1 MPSDPMVL
9 WTYSLV
15 VGAVVILV
23 VAVLL
28 ILILSTARSIDRTA
42 KAIWDVGQNIARNTV
57 SIWMLQQTNAVAGEI
72 LSTAKLIVGAASSI
86 DQKLE
91 ALGRSLTQKGA

>member
-1 MPSDPMVL
+1 MPTDPLVL
-9 WTYSLV
+9 WKYSLIA
-15 VGAVVILV
+15 GTAVVLV

-28 ILILSTARSIDRTA
+28 ILIIVTARSIDRTA

-72 LSTAKLIVGAASSI
+72 LSTAKSIVAAASAI

-91 ALGRSLTQKGA
+91 SLGRALGRKGA